1 MAHLQCEESPG
12 MLSFPLL
19 RLLLFSLCCTVLM
32 PVRRRIACRA
42 QGETR
47 LSCSSLVT
55 YLAHTKHIVI
65 AHTVQFAFILLVEQS
80 HINKT

>member
-1 MAHLQCEESPG
+1 
-12 MLSFPLL
+12 
-19 RLLLFSLCCTVLM
+19 M